1 MLFRSVTDILLLDV
15 TPLSLGIE
23 TLGGIMTKLI
33 NRNTTIPT
41 KKSQVFSTAADGQ
54 TAIEV
59 KIYQGERELVRDNKL
74 LGNFNL
80 VGIPPAPK
88 GVPQIE
94 ITFDIDADGIVN
106 VGAKDKATNKD
117 QSMTIASSS
126 GLSDKD
132 IERMVHDAEQYAET
146 DKARRSLIEEGNK
159 ADSVCQDTEKAMNE
173 FKDQIDATEKEK
185 VTKLVA
191 ELRELAAKGQ
201 AGDASLT
208 PEQIKAKIDETQ
220 QASLGLFQKVYE
232 KRAAESSSSSSEEK
246 KEEEKKN

>member
-1 MLFRSVTDILLLDV
+1 
-15 TPLSLGIE
+15 
-23 TLGGIMTKLI
+23 MTKLI
-33 NRNTTIPT
+33 SRNTTIPT

-94 ITFDIDADGIVN
+94 ITFDIDAGESSDNLQGNGNVFLLVYVDGIVN
-106 VGAKDKATNKD
+106 VSAKDKATGKD

-132 IERMVHDAEQYAET
+132 IEKMVSDAEQFAES
-146 DKARRSLIEEGNK
+146 DKARRSLIEEANK
-159 ADSVCQDTEKAMNE
+159 ADSVCADTEK
-173 FKDQIDATEKEK
+173 
-185 VTKLVA
+185 
-191 ELRELAAKGQ
+191 G
-201 AGDASLT
+201 
-208 PEQIKAKIDETQ
+208 
-220 QASLGLFQKVYE
+220 
-232 KRAAESSSSSSEEK
+232 
-246 KEEEKKN
+246 